1 MALIEYT
8 RQSGIVDVK
17 SFRDNEIIIV
27 GCGAIGSFTAISLA
41 KMGLT
46 NFILFDDDKVE
57 PHNLP
62 NQFFTTNDIGQY
74 KVFATKIHMMKFN
87 DEVEVKIYEKKFDP
101 KKEYKN
107 SSIVICCADS
117 MKARK
122 QVFNYCQKHK
132 HIQMY
137 MDSRMG
143 GTQGQLYTVD
153 MSNKVQIENYKKTL
167 FEDGEAVQM
176 RCTERSIIFTCLG
189 LASLIC
195 NQLVKAFKEEELS
208 NYIVL
213 DYSVPQMM

>member
-1 MALIEYT
+1 MATVVEYT
-8 RQSGIVDVK
+8 RQSSIVDVK
-17 SFRDNEIIIV
+17 RFRENEIMIV

-46 NFILFDDDKVE
+46 DFILFDDDKVE

-62 NQFFTTNDIGQY
+62 NQFFTINDIGKL
-74 KVFATKIHMMKFN
+74 KVDATKQHMKSFN
-87 DEVEVKIYEKKFDP
+87 DEVLVTAFPSKF
-101 KKEYKN
+101 KESDYK
-107 SSIVICCADS
+107 STIIICCADS

-122 QVFNYCQKHK
+122 QVFEFALKNKET
-132 HIQMY
+132 QMY
-137 MDSRMG
+137 IDSRMG

-153 MSNKVQIENYKKTL
+153 LENKEQIESYKKTL
-167 FEDGEAVQM
+167 FGDNEAVQM

-195 NQLVKAFKEEELS
+195 NQVVKAFKEEELS